1 MVQLTARLQSI
12 AKSHDLLVND
22 DWSGTSMRKLFESQL
37 TVLSDIGAE
46 RVRLNGPNLLLT
58 SVAVQN
64 LGLAFHELVTNAT
77 KYGALSVPNGYI
89 EIDWQLR
96 PCEGGNG
103 SEDPDLMCLTWR
115 EHNGP
120 EVVVSPDS
128 GFGRMLLER
137 VVGQALG
144 GTVKLEFAAD
154 GLFCTMQ
161 LPVSRVIANKESGDD
176 VDETAVHAQQAQAG
190 AAVSP
195 AVR

>member
-1 MVQLTARLQSI
+1 
-12 AKSHDLLVND
+12 
-22 DWSGTSMRKLFESQL
+22 MRKLFESQL

-46 RVRLNGPNLLLT
+46 RVQLDGPHLLLT
-58 SVAVQN
+58 AVAVQN
-64 LGLAFHELVTNAT
+64 LGLAFHELATNAT

-89 EIDWQLR
+89 EIDWQIT

-103 SEDPDLMCLTWR
+103 SDDPDLMCLTWR

-120 EVVVSPDS
+120 EVVVTSDS

-144 GTVKLEFAAD
+144 GKVKLEFASD
-154 GLFCTMQ
+154 GLVCKME

-176 VDETAVHAQQAQAG
+176 FDDTAPHAQQAHAG
-190 AAVSP
+190 APVSP